1 MGLLEGSGRGGKGA
15 DGTQR
20 EVHQRHVACQK
31 SREGTEEGG
40 GGEGWQ
46 DGVEGGRHAVK
57 EGGEVRVRY
66 PQGEVGEAAGTAGV
80 MGSLGSDNDAG
91 LKDGAVTFSIE

>member
-31 SREGTEEGG
+31 AERGRRREEEGG
-40 GGEGWQ
+40 GGDGWQ
-46 DGVEGGRHAVK
+46 DGAEGGGK
-57 EGGEVRVRY
+57 
-66 PQGEVGEAAGTAGV
+66 Q
-80 MGSLGSDNDAG
+80 
-91 LKDGAVTFSIE
+91 

>member
-31 SREGTEEGG
+31 AERGTEEGG
-40 GGEGWQ
+40 GGKE
-46 DGVEGGRHAVK
+46 VEMAGRRT
-57 EGGEVRVRY
+57 G
-66 PQGEVGEAAGTAGV
+66 
-80 MGSLGSDNDAG
+80 
-91 LKDGAVTFSIE
+91 

>member
-31 SREGTEEGG
+31 SGEGTEEGRGGRSGRMLGQIYRERGEDGVGLG
-40 GGEGWQ
+40 GGQG
-46 DGVEGGRHAVK
+46 K
-57 EGGEVRVRY
+57 VRQEER
-66 PQGEVGEAAGTAGV
+66 
-80 MGSLGSDNDAG
+80 
-91 LKDGAVTFSIE
+91 

>member
-31 SREGTEEGG
+31 AERGRRREEVGRRWRWLRGG
-40 GGEGWQ
+40 RGEGR
-46 DGVEGGRHAVK
+46 EAAK

-66 PQGEVGEAAGTAGV
+66 LRERWERRHARQGSGGG
-80 MGSLGSDNDAG
+80 G
-91 LKDGAVTFSIE
+91 